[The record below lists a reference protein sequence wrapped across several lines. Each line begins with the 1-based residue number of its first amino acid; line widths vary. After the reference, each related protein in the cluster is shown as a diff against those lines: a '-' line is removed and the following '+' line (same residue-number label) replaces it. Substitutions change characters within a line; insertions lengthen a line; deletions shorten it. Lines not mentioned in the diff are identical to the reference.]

1 MPTRKTLAV
10 ALPDVV
16 ATHHHPVVAAPD
28 DRAAARQRVALQ
40 SLGLSLD
47 PEAPASLSAITWAV
61 IHAVAVECGRKHD
74 DACAI
79 ADRWATVADIAG
91 GSPT

>member
-1 MPTRKTLAV
+1 MPTRKAP
-10 ALPDVV
+10 A
-16 ATHHHPVVAAPD
+16 ATQPVEQLFEQEE
-28 DRAAARQRVALQ
+28 ARQLAAHRQQVALQ

-91 GSPT
+91 GSPA